1 MAYSTRVVTKARTAL
16 ANAKA
21 DKESGY
27 QRNLQS
33 AYAQLPRLKEIDML
47 LRRSMMAAAQT
58 VFTKGGDAREI
69 MEQVKQANLA
79 LQQEREKL
87 ILQQLP
93 AGFLDDSPICE
104 ICGGNGYTNGRMC
117 TCLQTLCRQE
127 QAKELI
133 QLTTGQERFD
143 TFRLDY
149 YPERIDP
156 NYGAS
161 PRKIMEANLK
171 VCKTFAAGFT
181 PDIGN
186 LMFVGGTG
194 LGKTFMSACI
204 ANAVADKGCS
214 VVYENAARLFA
225 KLEKERFH
233 PDEEIYEET
242 ADFRNCDLLIIDDL
256 GTEMPS
262 QFVTAALYN
271 LLTERL
277 TERRAILI
285 STNLNVDE
293 MAKRYSPQIAS
304 RLQGNFR
311 RLTFVGQDIRVLQ
324 SK

>member
-1 MAYSTRVVTKARTAL
+1 MAYSVRIVSKARAL
-16 ANAKA
+16 LAGAKA
-21 DKESGY
+21 DKESKY
-27 QRNLQS
+27 QQNLQQ
-33 AYAQLPRLKEIDML
+33 AYAQLPRLKEIDRL
-47 LRRSMMAAAQT
+47 LRRSMTAAVQT
-58 VFTKGGDAREI
+58 VFAKGGDAKEI

-79 LQQEREKL
+79 LQQEREAL
-87 ILQQLP
+87 IRQELP
-93 AGFLDDSPICE
+93 AGFLDDSPICK
-104 ICGGNGYTNGRMC
+104 ICGGNGYINGKMC
-117 TCLQTLCRQE
+117 SCLQTLCRQE

-133 QLTTGQERFD
+133 RLTTGQECFD
-143 TFRLDY
+143 AFRLDY
-149 YPERIDP
+149 YPEKIDP

-171 VCKTFAAGFT
+171 ACKTFAAGFT

-204 ANAVADKGCS
+204 ANAVADKGYS
-214 VVYENAARLFA
+214 VVYENAARLFS
-225 KLEKERFH
+225 KLEKERFR
-233 PDEEIYEET
+233 PDEEICEET
-242 ADFRNCDLLIIDDL
+242 ADFRSCDLLIIDDL
-256 GTEMPS
+256 GTEMS
-262 QFVTAALYN
+262 GQFVTAALYD
-271 LLTERL
+271 LLTQRL
-277 TERRAILI
+277 TERRAMLI

>member
-1 MAYSTRVVTKARTAL
+1 MGYSARIVSRARAL
-16 ANAKA
+16 LAGAKA
-21 DKESGY
+21 DKESKY
-27 QRNLQS
+27 QQNLQQ
-33 AYAQLPRLKEIDML
+33 AYAQLPRLKEIDRL
-47 LRRSMMAAAQT
+47 LRRSMTAAAQT
-58 VFTKGGDAREI
+58 VFAKGGDAREI

-79 LQQEREKL
+79 LQKEREVL
-87 ILQQLP
+87 IQQQLP
-93 AGFLDDSPICE
+93 AGFLDDSPVCD
-104 ICGGNGYTNGRMC
+104 ICGGNGYTGGKMC
-117 TCLQTLCRQE
+117 SCLQALCRQE
-127 QAKELI
+127 QAKELA
-133 QLTTGQERFD
+133 QLTDGQERFD

-149 YPERIDP
+149 YPEKIDP

-171 VCKTFAAGFT
+171 VCKTFAGGFS

-204 ANAVADKGCS
+204 ANAVADKGYS

-233 PDEEIYEET
+233 PDEEIFEET

-256 GTEMPS
+256 GTEMS
-262 QFVTAALYN
+262 GQFVTAALYN